1 MAILEQLIRD
11 LDLNVYMDLLVR
23 NLRLQVCSSKT
34 ITDNI
39 VRGGS
44 NNNNY
49 NNIITLL
56 VGEKIVPRNVN
67 N

>member
-1 MAILEQLIRD
+1 MAILERLIRK
-11 LDLNVYMDLLVR
+11 LDFNVYMDLLVR

-39 VRGGS
+39 VRGGKNYS
-44 NNNNY
+44 NY

-56 VGEKIVPRNVN
+56 AGEKLFHVM
-67 N
+67 